1 MHATHPALARAQLLM
16 DRRRFRLAE
25 EELRRALG
33 DEPENGVMHGYLAL
47 CLAEEPARALEAMDT
62 AIRATVHDPDTPFT
76 WYALSRVAARRGT
89 WEHAEKAGSI
99 ALSLAAEMPE
109 LLVHMAELMMRRD
122 RLRQGLEFAERAL
135 AAAPD
140 DPRVL
145 MTAGTLRSRLGQH
158 ARAKADFARALERA
172 PENNAVQGNAGWSA
186 LRRRD
191 ADAAIGHFRASLRL
205 DPGER
210 GPRVGLLEA
219 MRARNPLYRVFLPV
233 ALRFYWLQPNIRW
246 VAVALSVALLAYA
259 TLVEP
264 VWLRLML
271 QALIAAAAVCT
282 WAARPLADLVL
293 LRDPAGR
300 MLLDRTARAVAILVG
315 VLLLA
320 ASVLGLAW
328 AIGAPRGI
336 GMAAILAVLFTIP
349 VMGIGDPAAG
359 WPRAACCVYVAL
371 MAIPAT
377 FTVLHQARRTDD
389 AGTWLGITVGG
400 LAFSHLLTEF
410 LPRRR

>member
-1 MHATHPALARAQLLM
+1 MSHPGLARAQLLM

-47 CLAEEPARALEAMDT
+47 CLAEEPARAVEAMDT
-62 AIRATVHDPDTPFT
+62 AIRATLHEPTTPFT
-76 WYALSRVAARRGT
+76 WYALSLVAARRGT
-89 WEHAEKAGSI
+89 WEHARKAGST
-99 ALSLAAEMPE
+99 ALSLAPEMPE
-109 LLVHMAELMMRRD
+109 LLVHMAELMARRD
-122 RLRQGLEFAERAL
+122 WLPQGLEFAERAL
-135 AAAPD
+135 AVAPD

-145 MTAGTLRSRLGQH
+145 MTAGTLRSRLGRH
-158 ARAKADFARALERA
+158 AEAKADFARALERA
-172 PENNAVQGNAGWSA
+172 PENNAVQANAGWSA

-191 ADAAIGHFRASLRL
+191 PDAAIGHFRTSLRL
-205 DPGER
+205 DPDER

-219 MRARNPLYRVFLPV
+219 MRARNALYRVFLPV
-233 ALRFYWLQPNIRW
+233 ALRFYWLQPNMKW
-246 VAVALSVALLAYA
+246 VAVAVSVALLAYA
-259 TLVEP
+259 ALVEP

-271 QALIAAAAVCT
+271 QSIIAAVAVFT

-300 MLLDRTARAVAILVG
+300 TLLDRSARAVAILVG

-320 ASVLGLAW
+320 GSILGIAW
-328 AIGAPRGI
+328 TMGAPPGI

-349 VMGIGDPAAG
+349 VMGIEQPAPG
-359 WPRAACCVYVAL
+359 WPRAAYAAYVVL
-371 MAIPAT
+371 MTVPGVIA
-377 FTVLHQARRTDD
+377 VLHHARKADA
-389 AGTWLGITVGG
+389 AGTWVGITDGG

-410 LPRRR
+410 LPRRG